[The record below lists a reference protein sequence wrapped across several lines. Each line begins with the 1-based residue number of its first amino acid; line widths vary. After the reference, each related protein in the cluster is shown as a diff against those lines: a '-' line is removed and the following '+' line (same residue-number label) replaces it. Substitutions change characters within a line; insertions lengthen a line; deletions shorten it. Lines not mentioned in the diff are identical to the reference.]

1 MNNKINCNLCDK
13 MQSNLCVG
21 ADDPTVYAD
30 SVTDNVLTDS
40 WMSAHYPIG
49 IHTQITIYQPERNGT
64 QNDL

>member
-1 MNNKINCNLCDK
+1 MRGRTESSAPTK

-40 WMSAHYPIG
+40 WMSAQYLIG
-49 IHTQITIYQPERNGT
+49 IPYQSYKL
-64 QNDL
+64 QFIQ